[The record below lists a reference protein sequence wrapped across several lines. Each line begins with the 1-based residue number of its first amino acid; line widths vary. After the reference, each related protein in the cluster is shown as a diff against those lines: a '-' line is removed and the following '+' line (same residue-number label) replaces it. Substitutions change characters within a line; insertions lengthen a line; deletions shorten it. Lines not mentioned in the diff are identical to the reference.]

1 MWQIYE
7 FAEYTNPD
15 DLYPET
21 NIIYHPQVFLDYQDL
36 ALELSEI
43 CNRHQL
49 FLDLYHHKTINN
61 FRVGIPT
68 LNELNSIPT
77 GTDYQAYSISLD
89 MGQQKT
95 RGYIKKM
102 TPK

>member
-21 NIIYHPQVFLDYQDL
+21 NIIYHPQVFLEYQDL

-49 FLDLYHHKTINN
+49 CLDLYHTRTINN

-68 LNELNSIPT
+68 LAELANTPT
-77 GTDYQAYSISLD
+77 GSDYQAYSISLD
-89 MGQQKT
+89 MGLHKI
-95 RGYIKKM
+95 RGYIKKI
-102 TPK
+102 T

>member
-7 FAEYTNPD
+7 YTEYTIPD
-15 DLYPET
+15 DIHQKQIIHIYPT
-21 NIIYHPQVFLDYQDL
+21 IFTKYHDL

-49 FLDLYHHKTINN
+49 NLDLHHTQTINN
-61 FRVGIPT
+61 FRIGIPT
-68 LNELNSIPT
+68 LTELNSIPT

-89 MGQQKT
+89 MGQHKLY
-95 RGYIKKM
+95 GFIKKI
-102 TPK
+102 TKQ